1 MNVPPPPPP
10 PRFGKADMRLVWTA
24 LALLAAAKLW
34 FVFAAGPLPDEA
46 YYWLWGQRPDWSYF
60 DHPPL
65 QAWLQGAV
73 SAIFGHSRFALRL
86 PALLTTLVDLALIA
100 WWVRRLADA
109 GRDVPF
115 PAAAAVFFASPVVF
129 VYSTLVFHD
138 HLMIALL
145 GIAAIAFAVA
155 FERAWI
161 EARDH
166 PAALWAAGL
175 AVGLAALTKYNAALF
190 GVAAALAVVLVPRFR
205 LLLRSPHLW
214 GAGLLALAC
223 LAPVFWWN
231 AGNDNASFQYN
242 LVDRLS
248 MGWSARMTVEHVLV
262 FTLLAVLTAGPFLM
276 PAVLRLAKGS
286 EFGVATMWRPLA
298 LSALV
303 LSTLAC
309 LSVAFLGPVQFY
321 WNLPAWVAFL
331 PWAALLMSGAMLRGH
346 LIAGM
351 VVAAAFCANYAVL
364 PLAALFGPADQESA
378 MVYGWSEVA
387 ARVEAERAARGADF
401 LLATDYRSGAIL
413 AFETG
418 DARVEVISGRRSQF
432 DLWRDEAALAGKDAL
447 ILSDDWHP
455 LDAMVAGRFAAVEPV
470 AEVPVVRFGRTL
482 KTYFLHAGRGYAP
495 AGP

>member
-1 MNVPPPPPP
+1 MNVPASPSA
-10 PRFGKADMRLVWTA
+10 PRFGKADMRLVWAA

-86 PALLTTLVDLALIA
+86 PALLTTLLDLALIA
-100 WWVRRLADA
+100 WWVRRMRASSD
-109 GRDVPF
+109 GVPY
-115 PAAAAVFFASPVVF
+115 PAAAAVFFASPVLF
-129 VYSTLVFHD
+129 VYSTLVFQD

-145 GIAAIAFAVA
+145 GVAAVAFAIA
-155 FERAWI
+155 FERAWV

-166 PAALWAAGL
+166 PGALWTAGL
-175 AVGLAALTKYNAALF
+175 AVGLAALTKYNAGLF
-190 GVAAALAVVLVPRFR
+190 GVAAALAIVITPRLR

-214 GAGLLALAC
+214 GAGLLALVC

-231 AGNDNASFQYN
+231 TGNDNVSFQYN

-262 FTLLAVLTAGPFLM
+262 FMLLAVLTAGPFLV
-276 PAVLRLAKGS
+276 PAVIRMLRRRVPD
-286 EFGVATMWRPLA
+286 VAMPWRPLA
-298 LSALV
+298 AAALSV
-303 LSTLAC
+303 STLAC
-309 LSVAFLGPVQFY
+309 LSIAFLGPVQFY

-331 PWAALLMSGAMLRGH
+331 PWAAALMSAAMLRGH

-351 VVAAAFCANYAVL
+351 VVAVAFCANYTLL
-364 PLAALFGPADQESA
+364 PLAALFGPADDESA

-387 ARVEAERAARGADF
+387 TRIEAERAARGAQV
-401 LLATDYRSGAIL
+401 LIATDYRSGAIL

-418 DARVEVISGRRSQF
+418 DRRVEVLSGRRSQF
-432 DLWRDEAALAGKDAL
+432 DLWRDETALAGKDAM

-455 LDAMVAGRFAAVEPV
+455 LGTVVTDRFATVEVVGEIPV
-470 AEVPVVRFGRTL
+470 LRFGQRL
-482 KTYFLHAGRGYAP
+482 KTYHLHVGRGYAAP
-495 AGP
+495 

>member
-1 MNVPPPPPP
+1 MNAATLSPPA
-10 PRFGKADMRLVWTA
+10 FGNDDMRLAWAA

-73 SAIFGHSRFALRL
+73 STIFGHSRFALRL
-86 PALLTTLVDLALIA
+86 PALLTTLVDLALVA
-100 WWVRRLADA
+100 WWVRRLGDT
-109 GRDVPF
+109 GRDMRF

-129 VYSTLVFHD
+129 VYSTLVFND

-145 GIAAIAFAVA
+145 GVGATAFTVA
-155 FERAWI
+155 FERAWN
-161 EARDH
+161 EGRAH
-166 PAALWAAGL
+166 PAALWVAGL
-175 AVGLAALTKYNAALF
+175 AVGLATLTKYNAALF
-190 GVAAALAVVLVPRFR
+190 GVAAALAVVLTPRLR
-205 LLLRSPHLW
+205 PLLRSPHLW

-223 LAPVFWWN
+223 IAPVFWWN

-248 MGWSARMTVEHVLV
+248 MGWSVRMTVEHVLV
-262 FTLLAVLTAGPFLM
+262 FVLLAVLTAGPFLM
-276 PAVLRLAKGS
+276 PAVVKLVRGS
-286 EFGVATMWRPLA
+286 VLGVAGPWRPLA
-298 LSALV
+298 LAALAT
-303 LSTLAC
+303 STAAC
-309 LSVAFLGPVQFY
+309 LAVAFLGPVQFY
-321 WNLPAWVAFL
+321 WNLPAWIAFL
-331 PWAALLMSGAMLRGH
+331 PWAALLMSAAMLRGH

-351 VVAAAFCANYAVL
+351 VVAAAFCANYTLL

-387 ARVEAERAARGADF
+387 ARVKAERAARGADF

-418 DARVEVISGRRSQF
+418 DRHVEVVSGRRSQF
-432 DLWRDEAALAGKDAL
+432 DLWRDDAALAGKDAL

-455 LDAMVAGRFAAVEPV
+455 LEAIVTGRFAAVEPV
-470 AEVPVVRFGRTL
+470 AEIPVMRFGHRL
-482 KTYFLHAGRGYAP
+482 KTYFLHVGRGYVEP
-495 AGP
+495 